1 MVRLILAGGT
11 AMARIGWANAC
22 SIRSCHLCVAR
33 HRERPV
39 VILALGQA
47 GFEDLLA
54 LELEGAGA
62 ALRGEHPTPNIQHPT
77 PKAEADSIQRKS
89 EQVERGPGWVL
100 VALRGEHPTPNIQ
113 HPTSKA
119 EADSI
124 QRKKEQVE
132 CGVPGAL
139 GTDANE
145 TSLCVPLD
153 LAFAHLILCEPVEVR
168 GESVNALAQ
177 QIADFFMKSLRD
189 ERVES
194 AWPCVFACP
203 AEIVGLGRRV
213 SGVEKAFHET
223 LKKKLSRVAKL
234 AMAGT
239 PRGAGPARGLYVFF
253 SDFGRAFV
261 AREALLGGQRRMAD
275 DEAAP
280 SRSFLKVEEAYGVLG
295 RDPQPGETVCDLGA
309 APGGWSY
316 SAAQRGARV
325 VAVDNGP
332 LKGGALGHRQI
343 EHRCEDAFKFA
354 PKDGEA
360 FDWLFC
366 DLLEEPHQVLN
377 HIVEPWLARR
387 WCRRF
392 VINLKF
398 GHVDAMALLAEL
410 RASGSPFV
418 AHAESFRVRHLYH
431 DREELTVVGSLNA
444 H

>member
-11 AMARIGWANAC
+11 AMARIGW
-22 SIRSCHLCVAR
+22 
-33 HRERPV
+33 V

-54 LELEGAGA
+54 LELEGAGT
-62 ALRGEHPTPNIQHPT
+62 ALRVEHPTP
-77 PKAEADSIQRKS
+77 KS

-100 VALRGEHPTPNIQ
+100 APLRVEHPTPNIQ
-113 HPTSKA
+113 HPMSKA

-124 QRKKEQVE
+124 QRKQERVE
-132 CGVPGAL
+132 RGVPGL
-139 GTDANE
+139 RSPEPIERGEGGPDA
-145 TSLCVPLD
+145 LD
-153 LAFAHLILCEPVEVR
+153 LAFAHAVLREPVEVR

-177 QIADFFMKSLRD
+177 QVADFFMKSLRD

-203 AEIVGLGRRV
+203 AEIVGLGRRI
-213 SGVEKAFHET
+213 SGVEKAFHEM

-234 AMAGT
+234 AVAGT
-239 PRGAGPARGLYVFF
+239 PRGAGPARGLFVFF
-253 SDFGRAFV
+253 SDFARAFV

-295 RDPQPGETVCDLGA
+295 REPQPDETVCDLGA

-343 EHRCEDAFKFA
+343 EHRCEDAFKFK
-354 PKDGEA
+354 PLDGEV

-377 HIVEPWLARR
+377 HLVEPWLARR

-410 RASGSPFV
+410 RAPGSPFV
-418 AHAESFRVRHLYH
+418 AHADSFRVRHLYH
-431 DREELTVVGSLNA
+431 DREELTVVGSVNA